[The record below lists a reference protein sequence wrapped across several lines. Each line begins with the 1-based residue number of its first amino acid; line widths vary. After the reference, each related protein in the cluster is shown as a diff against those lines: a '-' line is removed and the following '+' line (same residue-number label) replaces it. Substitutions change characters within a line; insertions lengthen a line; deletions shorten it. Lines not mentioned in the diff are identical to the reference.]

1 MWKKLGEE
9 ITNSEFKI
17 WEGIENQKSIYD
29 GFYITKTGSVEHIQ
43 PQIKCNENGFSEN
56 AIHNFGNL
64 ALISGGRN
72 SSLRDKDVDIKKI
85 YVMKWIE
92 KGESIQSLK
101 MLLALEKYPNW
112 NCENSFKHREK
123 MIELLKDSLN

>member
-1 MWKKLGEE
+1 VKERYYL
-9 ITNSEFKI
+9 TRLN
-17 WEGIENQKSIYD
+17 
-29 GFYITKTGSVEHIQ
+29 SVEHIQ
-43 PQIKCNENGFSEN
+43 PQIKCNENGFDEN

-101 MLLALEKYPNW
+101 MLLALEKYPDW
-112 NCENSFKHREK
+112 NCKKSFEHREK